1 MGGFVHQC
9 FSGRADNNT
18 VLREQ
23 LEKRGI
29 RDPEVLRVMG
39 ETPRHLFIPESLREQ
54 SYEDHPVAIGHGATI
69 SQPYIVAVMTTMLR
83 VSPEHRV
90 LEIGTGSGYQAA
102 ILSQLGAHVYTV
114 EIVPEL
120 AQAAEDTLR
129 QLGYTN
135 VSVRTGDGSLGWPEE
150 APFDRIL
157 LTAAPE
163 EIPEG
168 LISQLGCGG
177 RLVAPV
183 GKTTNQDL
191 MVVDKAADG
200 SIQSRKAGAVLFIP
214 MHRSA

>member
-1 MGGFVHQC
+1 V
-9 FSGRADNNT
+9 GRVDNKG
-18 VLREQ
+18 VLSEQ
-23 LEKRGI
+23 LQQRGI
-29 RDPEVLRVMG
+29 RDPEVLRAMD
-39 ETPRHLFIPESLREQ
+39 ETPRHLFIPESLRDL

-83 VSPEHRV
+83 VSRTHRV

-102 ILSQLGAHVYTV
+102 ILSQLAAHVYTV

-120 AQAAEDTLR
+120 AQSAEETLR

-135 VSVRTGDGSLGWPEE
+135 VSVHTGDGSLGWPEQ

-168 LISQLGCGG
+168 LLAQLASGG
-177 RLVAPV
+177 RLIAPV
-183 GKTTNQDL
+183 GSTTNQEL
-191 MVVDKAADG
+191 MVVDKDAEG
-200 SIQSRKAGAVLFIP
+200 NFQSRKAGSVLFIP
-214 MHRSA
+214 MHRSAE